1 MENFEKW
8 KRAYKAQNMSAFN
21 HDPNGIL
28 WLKVRAISRKPQ
40 IRQFIETCGISLKS
54 SRLCDQTK
62 ELFELLEQRADA
74 MNLLDKYLKEKSH
87 EWYNLKGVDEDQL
100 KEGLHKVQ
108 SYDWGGDRNNSLD
121 KYLVSHFVKNISSF
135 DEVVLRQA
143 EIADNAWRYVM
154 ASWYNNWTSYIIEAV
169 FKRHP
174 KVIPAV
180 GEIKGVDFF
189 IGDIPVDLK
198 VSFFPKGYIDF
209 MLKKKFGKDRSDSDE
224 LENRR
229 NRIIAEAQADSSELM
244 AWLYSNQGEMRFGA
258 ENRLFL
264 ILADTVAPEQSWK
277 MKRYFELIAPKV
289 NEYLDRFDEQSLK
302 EVDFEFKGEKY
313 RSLADTLFIL
323 R

>member
-40 IRQFIETCGISLKS
+40 IRQFIGTCGITLRSSSL
-54 SRLCDQTK
+54 RDQTK

-74 MNLLDKYLKEKSH
+74 MNLLDNYLKEKSH
-87 EWYNLKGVDEDQL
+87 EWYKLKGVDEDQL
-100 KEGLHKVQ
+100 KEGLQKVQ

-154 ASWYNNWTSYIIEAV
+154 ASWYNNWTSYIIESV

-189 IGDIPVDLK
+189 IGDVPVDLK
-198 VSFFPKGYIDF
+198 VSFFPKGYIDY
-209 MLKKKFGKDRSDSDE
+209 MLKKKFGKDRPDSE
-224 LENRR
+224 QLKNRR
-229 NRIIAEAQADSSELM
+229 NQIIVEAQADSSELM
-244 AWLYSNQGEMRFGA
+244 TWLYSNQGEMRFGA

-264 ILADTVAPEQSWK
+264 ILTDTGDPDRSWK
-277 MKRYFELIAPKV
+277 MKRSVDLITPKV
-289 NEYLDRFDEQSLK
+289 NGYLDRFNGQSLK